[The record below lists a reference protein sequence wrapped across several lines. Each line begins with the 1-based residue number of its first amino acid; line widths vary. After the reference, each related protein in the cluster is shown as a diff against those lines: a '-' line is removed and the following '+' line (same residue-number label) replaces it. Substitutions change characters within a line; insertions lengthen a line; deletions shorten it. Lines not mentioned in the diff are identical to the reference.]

1 MPMTITVTR
10 NVSARIRGFLA
21 SSMLEVGPGVYS
33 APRLSAAVRD
43 RVWQVLED
51 WFIVEGDASI
61 VMIWADPRMPGAQ
74 NMRVLGLPRI
84 DIVEIDGI
92 LLARR

>member
-21 SSMLEVGPGVYS
+21 SSMLELAPGVYS

-43 RVWQVLED
+43 RVWEVLED
-51 WFIVEGDASI
+51 WFTVEGDASI
-61 VMIWADPRMPGAQ
+61 LMVWADSRVPGGQ
-74 NMRVLGLPRI
+74 SMRLLGLPRV
-84 DIVEIDGI
+84 DIVEIDG
-92 LLARR
+92 LLLTRR

>member
-21 SSMLEVGPGVYS
+21 SSMLELAPGVYS

-43 RVWQVLED
+43 RVWEVLEN
-51 WFIVEGDASI
+51 WSSLEGDASI
-61 VMIWADPRMPGAQ
+61 IMVWADPRMPGGQ
-74 NMRVLGLPRI
+74 DVRVLGLPRI
-84 DIVEIDGI
+84 DIVEIDG
-92 LLARR
+92 LLLGRR

>member
-21 SSMLEVGPGVYS
+21 SSMLEIGPGVYS

-51 WFIVEGDASI
+51 WFSVEGDASI
-61 VMIWADPRMPGAQ
+61 VMVWVDPRMPGAQ
-74 NMRVLGLPRI
+74 NLRVLGLPRI

>member
-10 NVSARIRGFLA
+10 NVSARMRGFLA
-21 SSMLEVGPGVYS
+21 SSMLEIGPGVYS

-43 RVWQVLED
+43 RVWEVLED
-51 WFIVEGDASI
+51 WFSVEGDASI
-61 VMIWADPRMPGAQ
+61 IMVWADPRIPGGQ
-74 NMRVLGLPRI
+74 NLRVLGLPRI
-84 DIVEIDGI
+84 DIVEIDGL

>member
-10 NVSARIRGFLA
+10 NVSARMRGFLA
-21 SSMLEVGPGVYS
+21 SSMLEIGPGVYS

-43 RVWQVLED
+43 RVWEVLED
-51 WFIVEGDASI
+51 WFTVERDAAI
-61 VMIWADPRMPGAQ
+61 IMVWADPRMPGGQ
-74 NMRVLGLPRI
+74 KLRTLGLPRI
-84 DIVEIDGI
+84 DIVEVDGL